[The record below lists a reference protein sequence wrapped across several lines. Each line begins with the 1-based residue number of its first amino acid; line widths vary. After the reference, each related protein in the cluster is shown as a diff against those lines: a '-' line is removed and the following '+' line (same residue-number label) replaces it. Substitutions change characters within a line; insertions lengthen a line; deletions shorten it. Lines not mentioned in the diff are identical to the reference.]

1 MESNK
6 PMSGGNDEAEAEI
19 EASVAPVDRC
29 CLVVQ
34 MPSVEEMR
42 REVADITC
50 QMQSVYFNGGS
61 PSVPTR
67 PLTRAL
73 TDRNIESSSEE
84 DSSETDVDRRPSYR
98 RFHTVGTPMSR
109 SCRWSKGGRKCKLTS
124 KANTID
130 RMTGIDDGVLLET
143 ESAQNKG
150 SSILPREEQVSEEF
164 VINGKRYR
172 QTYRRKVVLERRTTR
187 DVFFLPATTSDGGAN
202 EGVSRAIEYTSPAFD
217 QAKEQYNHVGQPITE
232 IGECR
237 PRLDLAVIHNNS
249 GFSDENCCITP
260 SVVMRS
266 TCGTSLPLKSA
277 LALEESSMENKINE
291 ERYAGIASDGL
302 KSVSVTSNSS
312 VEGKRGEQPRRSK
325 SRYLVQEVADAFRK
339 HIATNLRRSRSSVKA
354 AAAFHDTT
362 DVPRTIVSSLTYQL
376 PENPSVSQES
386 GVHTKSPPCCRI
398 LGYMYQFGVWDD
410 KAPVLDPRLPLAV
423 CGSSSSQRLA
433 DKCGT
438 VIANPPE
445 WHHAE
450 VGPSPSITAQESL
463 VRGRIVACL
472 QRFTQHSLTS
482 GKALHRSTYVQQ
494 TRLVR
499 KRKNQKNDSNV
510 IPVNDDQQ
518 LAGDNERDSD
528 GTRQRVL
535 LGPGDLDTRL
545 EKNDVRG
552 STKAGAGWFP
562 STGEFTQCCPDR
574 LQILQSICPAAAAAT
589 ILLGRQFL
597 SKTLTDSDYDS
608 NDDSGDLGQSNNGAR
623 VLVTAKSWCPPAL
636 ISQNL
641 SSYLIFSNNEEEPR
655 DNGLPFRE
663 KSSGLPHLR
672 IRGGTLDGLIAY
684 TLRLLGSESQAS
696 SQLDSLFPHVFRVT
710 YSTFSTPEKVIE
722 KLIQA
727 YVAHSPVEPGCQTTN
742 WAEAMCAARF
752 LVTLAKELHPE
763 QLSARIVLQLAR
775 FTRLLLLDGSTA
787 HAKQHPSSVV
797 KELSQDES
805 LGEHSGD
812 SSVNCVSAEHK
823 LLADSLL
830 DSLPLLSKGAGL
842 RKRTTSCSKGPS
854 PEDRNKVSDSILT
867 ERNSQRIHLKRKS
880 TDNSEMLASKNERN
894 FGCETLPNV
903 HQTSFAPCSQ
913 PDSPRSLGLRERIK
927 FFLENDAQSIATEI
941 TRIEEEMFEK
951 IDFHEFLDI
960 HRLERGDART
970 LGLCVEHFNRI
981 TRWARSLLFVVGPKV
996 AEEDATKAKEDDL
1009 CHKGTN
1015 SITNDTATGGLMSA
1029 TKEERVQDVE
1039 VHTKHS
1045 STSSA
1050 VKPKNS
1056 KSSPSHTALRNVNE
1070 SQEKTRWNMYCL
1082 PNFST
1087 RGPEEKLLRLRKLS
1101 MLNAVFCQL
1110 CEVLKHLKILKNF
1123 SSFLALLLAVQEVPE
1138 NLLSRK
1144 SKSLFSAFSTYMKPP
1159 MFSEYRRDL
1168 EAAELPCLPY
1178 LGLIFQQLIH
1188 LHVGNPI
1195 FLGEKEE
1202 SGQKC
1207 PTIGQELVY
1216 GKGPLGVMESAIPTT
1231 ENMINVWRCWKH
1243 YLILGYFIKRREN
1256 PQTSRH
1262 KLLKDTSVQ
1271 EILNNFEDGVPDAV
1285 LDQAKEQ
1292 LIHPAKTKRARHN
1305 RLTS

>member
-1 MESNK
+1 
-6 PMSGGNDEAEAEI
+6 
-19 EASVAPVDRC
+19 
-29 CLVVQ
+29 
-34 MPSVEEMR
+34 
-42 REVADITC
+42 
-50 QMQSVYFNGGS
+50 
-61 PSVPTR
+61 
-67 PLTRAL
+67 
-73 TDRNIESSSEE
+73 
-84 DSSETDVDRRPSYR
+84 
-98 RFHTVGTPMSR
+98 
-109 SCRWSKGGRKCKLTS
+109 
-124 KANTID
+124 
-130 RMTGIDDGVLLET
+130 
-143 ESAQNKG
+143 
-150 SSILPREEQVSEEF
+150 
-164 VINGKRYR
+164 
-172 QTYRRKVVLERRTTR
+172 
-187 DVFFLPATTSDGGAN
+187 VFFLPATTSDGGAN

-217 QAKEQYNHVGQPITE
+217 QTKERYNHVGRPIAET
-232 IGECR
+232 GECR
-237 PRLDLAVIHNNS
+237 PRLDLAVIHNSS
-249 GFSDENCCITP
+249 GFSDKNSCITP

-266 TCGTSLPLKSA
+266 TCGTSLPLNSA
-277 LALEESSMENKINE
+277 LALEESSGENKISE
-291 ERYAGIASDGL
+291 KRHAGVASDGL

-312 VEGKRGEQPRRSK
+312 VERKRGEHPRRSK

-354 AAAFHDTT
+354 TAAFHGTM
-362 DVPRTIVSSLTYQL
+362 DVPKMIVSSFTHHV
-376 PENPSVSQES
+376 PENSSAFQES
-386 GVHTKSPPCCRI
+386 DVLTKSPPCCRI

-433 DKCGT
+433 DRCGT

-450 VGPSPSITAQESL
+450 VGPSPSVTAQESL

-499 KRKNQKNDSNV
+499 KRKNQKSDSNV
-510 IPVNDDQQ
+510 LPVNDDQQ
-518 LAGDNERDSD
+518 LTGDKESD

-535 LGPGDLDTRL
+535 LGSGNQDTGL
-545 EKNDVRG
+545 EKNEIQG
-552 STKAGAGWFP
+552 GTKAGAGWFP

-608 NDDSGDLGQSNNGAR
+608 NDDSGELGQSTNGTR

-641 SSYLIFSNNEEEPR
+641 SPYLIFSNSEDEPR
-655 DNGLPFRE
+655 DNGLPFKE
-663 KSSGLPHLR
+663 KSSGVPHLR

-710 YSTFSTPEKVIE
+710 YSTFSSPEKVIE

-742 WAEAMCAARF
+742 WAEALCAARF

-763 QLSARIVLQLAR
+763 QLSARIILQLAR
-775 FTRLLLLDGSTA
+775 FTRLLLLDGSMA
-787 HAKQHPSSVV
+787 YAKQHPSSVV
-797 KELSQDES
+797 KQLSQDEN
-805 LGEHSGD
+805 LDEHSGD

-830 DSLPLLSKGAGL
+830 DSLPLLSKNAGL
-842 RKRTTSCSKGPS
+842 RKRTTSCSKGSS
-854 PEDRNKVSDSILT
+854 PENQNTVSGGILT
-867 ERNSQRIHLKRKS
+867 ERNPQKIHLKRKS

-894 FGCETLPNV
+894 FGCETLPSV
-903 HQTSFAPCSQ
+903 HQTSFGPSSQ
-913 PDSPRSLGLRERIK
+913 PDSPRSLGLRERIRL
-927 FFLENDAQSIATEI
+927 FLENDAQSIATEI
-941 TRIEEEMFEK
+941 TRVEEEMFEK

-970 LGLCVEHFNRI
+970 LGLCVEHFNII

-996 AEEDATKAKEDDL
+996 AEEDETKANEDDPL
-1009 CHKGTN
+1009 HKGTN
-1015 SITNDTATGGLMSA
+1015 PTISDTTPGGLINV
-1029 TKEERVQDVE
+1029 TKEERVQEVE
-1039 VHTKHS
+1039 VDTKHN

-1050 VKPKNS
+1050 VKMKNS
-1056 KSSPSHTALRNVNE
+1056 KSSPSHTTLRTASE

-1087 RGPEEKLLRLRKLS
+1087 RGPEEKLLRLRKLN

-1110 CEVLKHLKILKNF
+1110 CEILKHLKILKNF

-1168 EAAELPCLPY
+1168 EAADLPCLPY

-1202 SGQKC
+1202 SEQKC
-1207 PTIGQELVY
+1207 PTMGQESVY
-1216 GKGPLGVMESAIPTT
+1216 GKGPLGVMESAISTT

-1262 KLLKDTSVQ
+1262 KLLKNTSIQ
-1271 EILNNFEDGVPDAV
+1271 DILNNFEDGVPDAV

-1292 LIHPAKTKRARHN
+1292 LIHPAKTKRARQN